1 MEGPWV
7 DMELPTVVALEVSE
21 DSQVH
26 LDLLH
31 LEEPLEVMEPPLLS
45 ALPMEDT
52 LDLPMPLP
60 ITSLDMEFSQL
71 TTTALPILVTMKNAL
86 LMEPTATITSTLPAA
101 SKQFHTMFRNTVV
114 PLDQLMELLPF
125 QLMVK
130 HC

>member
-7 DMELPTVVALEVSE
+7 DMELPMVVALEVSE

-26 LDLLH
+26 LDQLH
-31 LEEPLEVMEPPLLS
+31 LEEPLEVMELPLLS

-52 LDLPMPLP
+52 LDPLMPQP

-71 TTTALPILVTMKNAL
+71 TTTAQLSLVTTKNAL
-86 LMEPTATITSTLPAA
+86 LMEPTATITSTLPEA
-101 SKQFHTMFRNTVV
+101 SKQFHTMFQNTVV